1 MLRLRTIILLAL
13 TGLCALGLGVLSFFE
28 DGMYSAI
35 CLFAL
40 PFLVALMYLVVVI
53 EIVNP
58 RRKVSQVER
67 QKAGAT
73 TVPTATTTV
82 GQPHA
87 A

>member
-13 TGLCALGLGVLSFFE
+13 TGLCALGLGALSFFE

-35 CLFAL
+35 CLFDL
-40 PFLVALMYLVVVI
+40 LFLVALMYLVVVI
-53 EIVNP
+53 DIVNP
-58 RRKVSQVER
+58 PRQVSLAER
-67 QKAGAT
+67 QKADAT
-73 TVPTATTTV
+73 PVPTAATTV